1 MLHGSH
7 GRREGAQRGGVQLVL
22 EQAVVLLLEGA
33 ALLGSTVLEPYLDL
47 GREEVREGKC
57 EMKRKLSGIYCIS
70 VMGLTH
76 YCICLN
82 LKCYE
87 KKKYKKA

>member
-33 ALLGSTVLEPYLDL
+33 ALLGSTVLEPYFDL
-47 GREEVREGKC
+47 GREEVREGKR
-57 EMKRKLSGIYCIS
+57 ERKRKI
-70 VMGLTH
+70 MGK
-76 YCICLN
+76 N
-82 LKCYE
+82 LFL
-87 KKKYKKA
+87 